1 MNASHKHLSCQFWF
15 AQKSLQLL
23 KTGARDGP
31 DMEITETYCQSL
43 GSISDSSDTPLGNKD
58 LGIEKLVDTE
68 STK

>member
-1 MNASHKHLSCQFWF
+1 
-15 AQKSLQLL
+15 
-23 KTGARDGP
+23 
-31 DMEITETYCQSL
+31 MEITETHCQSL